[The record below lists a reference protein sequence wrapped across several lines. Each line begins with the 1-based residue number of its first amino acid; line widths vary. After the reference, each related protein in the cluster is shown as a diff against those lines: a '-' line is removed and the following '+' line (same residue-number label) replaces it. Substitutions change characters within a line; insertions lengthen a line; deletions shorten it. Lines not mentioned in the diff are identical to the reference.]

1 MTSNATTSPAP
12 DILLLSESEAMGNLD
27 KRALREAGA
36 GHVENMTSGVAAAR
50 LLAGLKRDAHGFYP
64 DLVVCTQRLADM
76 SGEQFCAIVRLH
88 PLLLDMPVLL
98 ILPHDNEVEQ
108 LKTLGCGASALLA
121 RPYSV
126 VVLKQHLEILGAA
139 RPSLAELERA
149 GRLADTKAFDEA
161 LATYGIL
168 LKPVRAPEDYFRVG
182 MQCLQEGKWNN
193 ALNAFQKAL
202 RGALI
207 RGKAELGMAVAWKG
221 KGDME
226 RYRIYLAKAA
236 ATFVRASQWSRARA
250 VYGRLL
256 QEDPDA
262 RSPFLAEAVQH
273 MRQGNYEEAADI
285 LAQGY
290 SVTPRKQIRD
300 KLALVCL
307 ASTKPQ
313 EALHAMEEM
322 LELALGADAGE
333 VLGAEIRTKLDELA
347 RQMEQKRQE
356 EAAERQRLARQN
368 AHRNEGGMAGQGQ
381 SQRQDSSHGP
391 DHNKSGD
398 RSACAPADGMAADS
412 DNHAIAPLDVHH
424 RPARGSNNGRPSIP
438 DFEVDPEEEEQFS
451 GGLSD
456 LFSVMKYTWRMA
468 RKH

>member
-1 MTSNATTSPAP
+1 M
-12 DILLLSESEAMGNLD
+12 
-27 KRALREAGA
+27 
-36 GHVENMTSGVAAAR
+36 
-50 LLAGLKRDAHGFYP
+50 
-64 DLVVCTQRLADM
+64 
-76 SGEQFCAIVRLH
+76 
-88 PLLLDMPVLL
+88 
-98 ILPHDNEVEQ
+98 
-108 LKTLGCGASALLA
+108 
-121 RPYSV
+121 